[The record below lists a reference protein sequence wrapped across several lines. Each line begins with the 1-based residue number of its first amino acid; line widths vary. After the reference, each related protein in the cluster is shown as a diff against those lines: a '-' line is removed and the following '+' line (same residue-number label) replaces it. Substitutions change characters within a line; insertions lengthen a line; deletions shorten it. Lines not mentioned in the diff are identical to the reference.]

1 MDRWYVVTRI
11 GARTHLG
18 LNIDISSA
26 ATTTLI
32 PAQFRHRSTA
42 KHNYKSGFQKEKKT
56 VVVLLTKMQ
65 IITKIIITIVRK
77 QFNEF
82 YLFENRFT

>member
-42 KHNYKSGFQKEKKT
+42 N
-56 VVVLLTKMQ
+56 
-65 IITKIIITIVRK
+65 IIINLVFKKRK
-77 QFNEF
+77 KQLL
-82 YLFENRFT
+82 YC